1 MNEIM
6 KPEGYGNR
14 QKKQMYCPGCGIEE
28 TQANQFCRSCG
39 TDLRTV
45 RTALSRPDQ
54 LTEAGAVAR
63 RDISLAIADKIR
75 AMRSA
80 EDLSTVAEEV
90 LPQIEK
96 FLESPAERRLR
107 RMRVGMILSSIGAG
121 AAFGISLVTLFMGE
135 WDLLVIAGL
144 GIVCFFLGLGFILNG
159 MYLTMP
165 KTALPESSGD
175 AEGQGELDATYGS
188 PPELA
193 PVEAKSLFPSVTEHT
208 TRSLDR
214 EP

>member
-1 MNEIM
+1 
-6 KPEGYGNR
+6 
-14 QKKQMYCPGCGIEE
+14 MYCPGCGIEE

-54 LTEAGAVAR
+54 ITEAGAIAR
-63 RDISLAIADKIR
+63 RDISLAIADRIR
-75 AMRSA
+75 AMSSA

-107 RMRVGMILSSIGAG
+107 RIRVGMILSSIGAG
-121 AAFGISLVTLFMGE
+121 AAFGISLVTIFLGE
-135 WDLLVIAGL
+135 WDLLIIAGL

-159 MYLTMP
+159 MYLT
-165 KTALPESSGD
+165 LPRTSLPVGSSSND
-175 AEGQGELDATYGS
+175 SQPELDS
-188 PPELA
+188 ENDLPSDLNFP
-193 PVEAKSLFPSVTEHT
+193 EAKALFPSVTEHT
-208 TRSLDR
+208 TKSLDR
-214 EP
+214 ER

>member
-1 MNEIM
+1 
-6 KPEGYGNR
+6 
-14 QKKQMYCPGCGIEE
+14 MYCPGCGIEE

-54 LTEAGAVAR
+54 ITEAGAIAR
-63 RDISLAIADKIR
+63 RDISLAIADRIR
-75 AMRSA
+75 AMSSA

-107 RMRVGMILSSIGAG
+107 RIRVGMILSSIGAG
-121 AAFGISLVTLFMGE
+121 AAFGISLVTIFLGE
-135 WDLLVIAGL
+135 WDLLIIAGL

-159 MYLTMP
+159 MYLT
-165 KTALPESSGD
+165 LPRTSLPDGSSSNES
-175 AEGQGELDATYGS
+175 QPELDS
-188 PPELA
+188 ENDPPSDLNF
-193 PVEAKSLFPSVTEHT
+193 PEAKALFPSVTEHT
-208 TRSLDR
+208 TKSLDR
-214 EP
+214 ER

>member
-1 MNEIM
+1 
-6 KPEGYGNR
+6 
-14 QKKQMYCPGCGIEE
+14 MYCPGCGIEE

-54 LTEAGAVAR
+54 ITEAGAIAR
-63 RDISLAIADKIR
+63 RDISLAIADRIR
-75 AMRSA
+75 AMSSA

-107 RMRVGMILSSIGAG
+107 RIRIGTILSSIGAG
-121 AAFGISLVTLFMGE
+121 AAFGISLVTIFLGE
-135 WDLLVIAGL
+135 WDLLIIAGL

-159 MYLTMP
+159 MYLT
-165 KTALPESSGD
+165 LPRTSLPDGSSSND
-175 AEGQGELDATYGS
+175 SQPELDS
-188 PPELA
+188 ENDLPSDLNFP
-193 PVEAKSLFPSVTEHT
+193 EAKALFPSVTEHT
-208 TRSLDR
+208 TKSLDR
-214 EP
+214 ER